1 MSMLVGAV
9 RACYYELL
17 LTRLHSV
24 CHHSHHSHH
33 FSLSYQLYIE
43 EKVSGEDGKTTYVAA
58 REIHADLSLSTQ
70 W

>member
-1 MSMLVGAV
+1 MLMLVGAV

-17 LTRLHSV
+17 LTRLHFV
-24 CHHSHHSHH
+24 CHHSHH

-43 EKVSGEDGKTTYVAA
+43 EKVSGDDGKTTYVAA
-58 REIHADLSLSTQ
+58 REIPADLSLSTQ